1 MKRVSLAVAV
11 ALLATAAC
19 SGSPS
24 PSPAPT
30 ESAPAAPAITPAA
43 PASTQTSASG
53 APAGECLTG
62 SYRLDRFVGAGASQ
76 TYGTGAGGDVTLS
89 FSERGYTLKGAGQDP
104 IRLTLAGGTGD
115 LLVNGAVRGGYT
127 GSGAA
132 YDFTV
137 GDSDGT
143 ATVEVAGQRQS
154 LRMAEVASVLAPD
167 GKATVSCDPP
177 KMILLLTA
185 IRLEL
190 SRR

>member
-1 MKRVSLAVAV
+1 MKRVPPTLAV

-19 SGSPS
+19 SGNPA
-24 PSPAPT
+24 PAPT
-30 ESAPAAPAITPAA
+30 RSGPPAPAITPAA
-43 PASTQTSASG
+43 PASTQTSDPG
-53 APAGECLTG
+53 TPAGECLTG

-115 LLVNGAVRGGYT
+115 LLVNGAVRGSYT

-143 ATVEVAGQRQS
+143 ATVQVAGQRQS

-167 GKATVSCDPP
+167 GKATVACDPP
-177 KMILLLTA
+177 KIILLFTT